1 MIALLL
7 AGALQT
13 PHVAEL
19 VDPTAKIVSV
29 QAIVKLP
36 ELTVGERA
44 AATLLA
50 ASIAEDVDG
59 YSHGTML
66 DVTARAG
73 DTVRVTLMPDELR
86 IQVGVLPSDVKL
98 GVAFVDQI
106 LCNSLLPE
114 AAMNKAILGAPFR
127 KRGIW
132 ETALSPI
139 RIDFA
144 RVRRQDVIDLYHR
157 LIRPENTWL
166 AVGGPIVAGEAQ
178 KLWEAR
184 VADWAPGRAPRA
196 PFDERPPEEVADVP
210 GREAMIE
217 LRGREFSGT
226 DAALSVKLLALIG
239 LGSGKGSAMFERLRE
254 KQGWAYRL
262 ESVLWPTTSGFV
274 PRLIM
279 ASGAD
284 LPGKDLA
291 KAMKAEL
298 VDAVDHWTET
308 DLDRA
313 RGMAQGVLLRGVPMS
328 PLYFNPWWP
337 VTDSIHDRTFLA
349 AYWPMKTGRAWDPA
363 KLVGEMALV
372 DLTDFKAAG
381 QAILTNAMTHV
392 IPARK

>member
-1 MIALLL
+1 MITLLL

-13 PHVAEL
+13 AHIAEL
-19 VDPTAKIVSV
+19 IDPAAKIVSV

-36 ELTVGERA
+36 DLTVGERA

-106 LCNSLLPE
+106 LRNSLLPE
-114 AAMNKAILGAPFR
+114 GPMNKAILEAPLR
-127 KRGIW
+127 KRGAW
-132 ETALSPI
+132 ETALAPTK
-139 RIDFA
+139 IDFA
-144 RVRRQDVIDLYHR
+144 RIRRQDVVDLYHR
-157 LIRPENTWL
+157 LVRPENTWL
-166 AVGGPIVAGEAQ
+166 AIGGPIVPGEAQ
-178 KLWEAR
+178 RLWDAR
-184 VADWAPGRAPRA
+184 IADWAPGRAAKP
-196 PFDERPPEEVADVP
+196 PFDERVPEEVADVP

-217 LRGREFSGT
+217 LRGQGFPGT

-262 ESVLWPTTSGFV
+262 ESVLWPTTDGFV

-284 LPGKDLA
+284 VPAKDLA
-291 KAMKAEL
+291 KSMKSEL
-298 VDAVDHWTET
+298 ADAVDHWTEA

-313 RGMAQGVLLRGVPMS
+313 RGMAEGILMRGVPMS

-337 VTDSIHDRTFLA
+337 MTGSIHDRTFLA
-349 AYWPMKTGRAWDPA
+349 AYWPMKTGRAWDPQ
-363 KLVGEMALV
+363 KLLGEMALI
-372 DLTDFKAAG
+372 DLTDFKQAG
-381 QAILTNAMTHV
+381 QGILTNAMIHV